1 MLDPGEVEA
10 GRHGANGADAQEL
23 VVLRRLVT
31 LYRQLSSIAA
41 QDADLGA
48 VVDLIAARTE
58 SAVAI
63 VDRDLNVV
71 ATSEPR
77 SRAEPGAAPATFQEY
92 LTDPRLV
99 QVFEAAG
106 RSRCALVL
114 PESSSAAAAIVAPVL
129 VGDDVPAY
137 VLTADTGARGIDEDG
152 RLLLTEHAATVC
164 GVILGRDQII
174 AAAGSRARDDLVEG
188 LLYARAADPDE
199 TDRWAKHVGYDPG
212 QPHRVLSMA
221 LVPRDAPSGVAR
233 AERASAA
240 LERML
245 ALQPPAVIATVRG
258 SEVVVVLRQPADG
271 PSLTS
276 LDATKRLG
284 EWCIQ
289 RLHQSFPDVS
299 LTVGVGTICRAA
311 TEIAQSYAEARRA
324 VEVTRRMGRTEQV
337 TAFEELGIHRLLL
350 ESADIPA
357 LREFAQAT
365 FGELAHRR
373 ADYLSTLACYFR
385 ENSSP
390 QRAARRLHVHPNT
403 VTYRVR
409 RIEEQTGLDFGNYS
423 DRLVAQVALEILDA
437 VGPDEPESEREA
449 AGL

>member
-1 MLDPGEVEA
+1 VIAVLDQGDAEA
-10 GRHGANGADAQEL
+10 SRRSANSTDTQEL

-31 LYRQLSSIAA
+31 VYRQLSSIAA
-41 QDADLGA
+41 QDADLRA
-48 VVDLIAARTE
+48 VVDLIAVRTE

-71 ATSEPR
+71 ASSEP
-77 SRAEPGAAPATFQEY
+77 AASARPAVAFQEY

-114 PESSSAAAAIVAPVL
+114 PESSSTAAAIVAPVV

-164 GVILGRDQII
+164 GVILGRDQIM
-174 AAAGSRARDDLVEG
+174 AAAASRARDDLVEG
-188 LLYARAADPDE
+188 LLYARAADADE
-199 TDRWAKHVGYDPG
+199 TDRWAKHVGYDSDE
-212 QPHRVLSMA
+212 PHRVLSMA
-221 LVPRDAPSGVAR
+221 VVAGADAAPAGR

-245 ALQPPAVIATVRG
+245 GLQPPVVIAAVRG
-258 SEVVVVLRQPADG
+258 TEVVVVLRQAADG
-271 PSLTS
+271 ASS

-289 RLHQSFPDVS
+289 RLHESFPDVS
-299 LTVGVGTICRAA
+299 LTIGVGPVCRAA
-311 TEIAQSYAEARRA
+311 TEIAQSYADARRA
-324 VEVTRRMGRTEQV
+324 VEVTRRMGRTGQV
-337 TAFEELGIHRLLL
+337 AAFEELGIHRLLL
-350 ESADIPA
+350 ESADISA
-357 LREFAQAT
+357 LRDFAVAT
-365 FGELAHRR
+365 FGDLVHRR

-390 QRAARRLHVHPNT
+390 QRAARRLHVHANT

-409 RIEEQTGLDFGNYS
+409 RIEQLTGLDFGNYS

-437 VGPDEPESEREA
+437 VGPEESEVEREA

>member
-1 MLDPGEVEA
+1 MLDPGDAA
-10 GRHGANGADAQEL
+10 GRRGANGADTQEL
-23 VVLRRLVT
+23 VVLRQLVT
-31 LYRQLSSIAA
+31 VYRQLSSIAA
-41 QDADLGA
+41 QDADLDA
-48 VVDLIAARTE
+48 VVDLIAVRTE

-71 ATSEPR
+71 AASEPR
-77 SRAEPGAAPATFQEY
+77 AHGDHGQASVPFQEY

-114 PESSSAAAAIVAPVL
+114 PESSSAAAAIVAPVV

-188 LLYARAADPDE
+188 LLYARAADADE
-199 TDRWAKHVGYDPG
+199 TDRWAKHLGYDSG
-212 QPHRVLSMA
+212 EPHRVLSMA
-221 LVPRDAPSGVAR
+221 MVAR
-233 AERASAA
+233 DDSSAAARTERASAT

-245 ALQPPAVIATVRG
+245 GLQPPAVIATVRG
-258 SEVVVVLRQPADG
+258 SEVVVVLRQLADG
-271 PSLTS
+271 PSPTS
-276 LDATKRLG
+276 PLDTTKRLG

-289 RLHQSFPDVS
+289 RVHQSFPDVS

-324 VEVTRRMGRTEQV
+324 VEVTRRMGRDGQV

-350 ESADIPA
+350 ESADISV
-357 LREFAQAT
+357 LRDFAYAT
-365 FGELAHRR
+365 FGDLVRRR
-373 ADYLSTLACYFR
+373 ADHLSTLACYFR

-390 QRAARRLHVHPNT
+390 QRAARRLHVHANT
-403 VTYRVR
+403 VANRVR
-409 RIEEQTGLDFGNYS
+409 RIEQLTGLDFGNYS

-437 VGPDEPESEREA
+437 VGPDEPEAEREA
-449 AGL
+449 ATL

>member
-1 MLDPGEVEA
+1 MA
-10 GRHGANGADAQEL
+10 SRRNANSADTQEL

-31 LYRQLSSIAA
+31 VYRQLSSLAA
-41 QDADLGA
+41 QDADLRA
-48 VVDLIAARTE
+48 VVELIAVRTE

-63 VDRDLNVV
+63 VDRDLNVI
-71 ATSEPR
+71 AASEPMT
-77 SRAEPGAAPATFQEY
+77 AGGHDQATGPFQEY
-92 LTDPRLV
+92 LTDPRLL

-114 PESSSAAAAIVAPVL
+114 PESSSTAGAIVAPVV

-174 AAAGSRARDDLVEG
+174 AAAASRARDDLVEG
-188 LLYARAADPDE
+188 LLYARAADADE
-199 TDRWAKHVGYDPG
+199 SDRWAKHVGYDSDE
-212 QPHRVLSMA
+212 PHRVLSMA
-221 LVPRDAPSGVAR
+221 VAMRDGPASAGR

-245 ALQPPAVIATVRG
+245 GLQAPAVIAAVRG
-258 SEVVVVLRQPADG
+258 TDVVVVLRQVTDG
-271 PSLTS
+271 SGATTGS

-289 RLHQSFPDVS
+289 RLHESFPDVS
-299 LTVGVGTICRAA
+299 LTIGVGTTCRAA
-311 TEIAQSYAEARRA
+311 TEIARSYADARRA
-324 VEVTRRMGRTEQV
+324 VEVTRRMGRGGQV

-350 ESADIPA
+350 ESADIST
-357 LREFAQAT
+357 LREFAVAT

-390 QRAARRLHVHPNT
+390 QRAARLLHVHANT

-409 RIEEQTGLDFGNYS
+409 RIEQLTGLDFGNYS

-437 VGPDEPESEREA
+437 VGPEEPDAEGEA
-449 AGL
+449 AAP